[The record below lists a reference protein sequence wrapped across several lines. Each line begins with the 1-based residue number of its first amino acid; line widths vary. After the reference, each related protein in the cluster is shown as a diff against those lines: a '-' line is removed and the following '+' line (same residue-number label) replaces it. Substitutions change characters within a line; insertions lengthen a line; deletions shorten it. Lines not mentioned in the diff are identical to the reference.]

1 MGEDDPQC
9 AAPLPEHPAQ
19 VRHRPHHAEDVAVA
33 VVELV
38 DGVDARERYKK
49 QRPSSHG
56 CQSAMARKRKRTTTR
71 RRRPVK
77 RRKKMEGGK
86 APFLV
91 DFKKGFDLIT
101 DKRMWSAP
109 SKADYKRYEKQARD
123 YKRQHRAS
131 GTKDSYNDW
140 VIKKGYAKKSGCA
153 IM

>member
-1 MGEDDPQC
+1 MCG
-9 AAPLPEHPAQ
+9 
-19 VRHRPHHAEDVAVA
+19 R
-33 VVELV
+33 
-38 DGVDARERYKK
+38 
-49 QRPSSHG
+49 
-56 CQSAMARKRKRTTTR
+56 CQSAMAPKRKRKRKRTTTP
-71 RRRPVK
+71 RRRPDK
-77 RRKKMEGGK
+77 RRKIEGGK

-140 VIKKGYAKKSGCA
+140 VIKKGYAKKSGCT

>member
-1 MGEDDPQC
+1 
-9 AAPLPEHPAQ
+9 
-19 VRHRPHHAEDVAVA
+19 
-33 VVELV
+33 
-38 DGVDARERYKK
+38 
-49 QRPSSHG
+49 
-56 CQSAMARKRKRTTTR
+56 MARKRKRTTTR
-71 RRRPVK
+71 RRRPNK

-123 YKRQHRAS
+123 YKRQYRAS

>member
-1 MGEDDPQC
+1 M
-9 AAPLPEHPAQ
+9 LPPTE
-19 VRHRPHHAEDVAVA
+19 
-33 VVELV
+33 VE
-38 DGVDARERYKK
+38 
-49 QRPSSHG
+49 
-56 CQSAMARKRKRTTTR
+56 SAMARTRKRTTTR

-91 DFKKGFDLIT
+91 DFKKGFDLIS
-101 DKRMWSAP
+101 DKRMWSMP

-131 GTKDSYNDW
+131 GSKDSYDDW
-140 VIKKGYAKKSGCA
+140 VIKKGYAKRSGCC

>member
-1 MGEDDPQC
+1 MKK
-9 AAPLPEHPAQ
+9 
-19 VRHRPHHAEDVAVA
+19 
-33 VVELV
+33 
-38 DGVDARERYKK
+38 RYKNNVLH
-49 QRPSSHG
+49 QTDVE
-56 CQSAMARKRKRTTTR
+56 SAMARKRKRTTTR

-91 DFKKGFDLIT
+91 DFKKGFELIT

-123 YKRQHRAS
+123 YRRQHRAS
-131 GTKDSYNDW
+131 GTKDSFDDW
-140 VIKKGYAKKSGCA
+140 AIKKGYAKKSGCA